1 MVPSLVCFIIFD
13 KDDFDTQ
20 KLQDRSLSQ
29 EIVNVLRSS
38 EEKDKKILEQEIEIV
53 ELAQTSK
60 ISPRNSDS
68 RNSLVVNNN
77 NYWQSLKTIMRSKV
91 M

>member
-38 EEKDKKILEQEIEIV
+38 EEKDKKILEQAI
-53 ELAQTSK
+53 L
-60 ISPRNSDS
+60 ISR
-68 RNSLVVNNN
+68 RIR
-77 NYWQSLKTIMRSKV
+77 QRA
-91 M
+91 